1 MLITQKLIPLLLC
14 ISFLNVYFSQVKRI
28 VSILL
33 LTLYIASFS
42 GVMLNLHYCGGKLS
56 LVGLFF
62 KPSEVDCCGEEEMDD
77 CCDDHSAWIK
87 IETAHAHSAQLAL
100 VENSASRV
108 LDNHLLHFS
117 SHNFKEEPTIQNY
130 QKGIPL
136 KIRPPLDIQLQT
148 NVFRI

>member
-1 MLITQKLIPLLLC
+1 
-14 ISFLNVYFSQVKRI
+14 
-28 VSILL
+28 
-33 LTLYIASFS
+33 
-42 GVMLNLHYCGGKLS
+42 
-56 LVGLFF
+56 
-62 KPSEVDCCGEEEMDD
+62 MDD

-100 VENSASRV
+100 TENNASRV

-136 KIRPPLDIQLQT
+136 KISPPLDIQLQT